1 MPHPTTLAPKPLHI
15 GPQGR
20 VVIPAEYRR
29 ALGVEAGDTLVL
41 WLEGDRLVLRRR
53 QAVEEELWG
62 LMAGVKGSLAEE
74 LHSERREDAL
84 REKAD

>member
-1 MPHPTTLAPKPLHI
+1 MPGPTTLAPKPLHI

-41 WLEGDRLVLRRR
+41 WLEDDRLVLRRR
-53 QAVEEELWG
+53 QAVEEELWR

-74 LHSERREDAL
+74 LLSERREEAL
-84 REKAD
+84 RENVG